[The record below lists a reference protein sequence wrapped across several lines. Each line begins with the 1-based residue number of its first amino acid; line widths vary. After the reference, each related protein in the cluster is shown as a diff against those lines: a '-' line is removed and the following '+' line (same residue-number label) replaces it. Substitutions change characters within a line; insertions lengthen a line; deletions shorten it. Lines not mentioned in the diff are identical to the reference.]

1 MPAQQEVQ
9 ETYNQHQVDS
19 NHRNDVP
26 ACKESHSSS
35 MSSAVPGCMRRDG
48 QITVAALLSRCQ
60 LPMHVHEY
68 IQAARVRKTVD
79 YLIPKKYNMQ
89 HTYCAYQRNS
99 PQQYSSDTL
108 QPRRSLL
115 ELLLD
120 RGNSG
125 AEDEGWSLFISGTTP
140 MEASG

>member
-1 MPAQQEVQ
+1 
-9 ETYNQHQVDS
+9 
-19 NHRNDVP
+19 
-26 ACKESHSSS
+26 
-35 MSSAVPGCMRRDG
+35 
-48 QITVAALLSRCQ
+48 
-60 LPMHVHEY
+60 MHVHEY
-68 IQAARVRKTVD
+68 IQAARIRKTVD
-79 YLIPKKYNMQ
+79 TSKYNMQ

-125 AEDEGWSLFISGTTP
+125 AEAEGWSLFISGTTP